1 MPVSAAFSVVL
12 SRGQQLLHL
21 GNNICHRDS
30 PARRASK
37 AAVLCASDQGKGRK
51 DRHQQNMLCEGP
63 LTSPGPG
70 RPRAGSCDG
79 LGSAHHS
86 IRACGLGY

>member
-37 AAVLCASDQGKGRK
+37 AAVLCASDHGKGRK
-51 DRHQQNMLCEGP
+51 DRHQQNML
-63 LTSPGPG
+63 PG
-70 RPRAGSCDG
+70 RAG
-79 LGSAHHS
+79 LGPEAVMDSDPLIMAAS
-86 IRACGLGY
+86 EPVDSDTELSS